1 MKNLRKIA
9 AILAAAA
16 LLFGF
21 SACSDDDSQDVDVAS
36 VELPGSQAVTVGETI
51 TLTAKV
57 NPDDATDKT
66 VTWKSSDE
74 NIATVAGGVVTGVA
88 AGDVEITAT
97 AGGKTATCDVR
108 VKKVFVSQTKEV
120 DLSEKLVSIGTT
132 SLSGA
137 QFVDV
142 NMDGSP
148 KFTITS
154 TAEGTATIT
163 VYGKTSSEEEVRGT
177 VSVEVAEDG
186 AITVTVGDFAA
197 Y

>member
-21 SACSDDDSQDVDVAS
+21 AACSDDDSQDVAVAS
-36 VELPGSQAVTVGETI
+36 VELPGTQTVTVGETI
-51 TLTAKV
+51 TLAATVKPA
-57 NPDDATDKT
+57 DATDKT

-74 NIATVAGGVVTGVA
+74 DIATVKDGVVTGVA

-120 DLSEKLVSIGTT
+120 DLSEKLASISEAATF
-132 SLSGA
+132 GA
-137 QFVDV
+137 QFVEV
-142 NMDGSP
+142 ESMSGS
-148 KFTITS
+148 KLTIKS
-154 TAEGTATIT
+154 VAEGTATIT
-163 VYGKTSSEEEVRGT
+163 VSGKTSSESEVSVT